1 MRVLIADDHDLLRDT
16 LIMFLSADPQL
27 TVTGAGSYTEAVAKI
42 EAEGPVDLLLLDY
55 RMPGMNG
62 LQGLHDAVQHQRARR
77 VALMSGDSSR
87 SVVDAAMA
95 AGAAGFVPK
104 TLPAKS
110 LRNAVMFMLMGETF
124 LPADMFRPPQD
135 NEEAPRDN
143 GIDQLSKREREVLRL
158 LTEGMANKAIARD
171 LGLSEAAVKLY
182 VKTVFRHL
190 GVSNRTQ
197 AAMLARDLGVFS
209 TSWRAS
215 T

>member
-16 LIMFLSADPQL
+16 LVMFLSADPQL
-27 TVTGAGSYTEAVAKI
+27 TVTGVGSYTEAVARI
-42 EAEGPVDLLLLDY
+42 ETDGPVDLLLLDY

-62 LQGLHDAVQHQRARR
+62 LQGLQDAVQNQRARR

-135 NEEAPRDN
+135 TEEAPRDS
-143 GIDQLSKREREVLRL
+143 GVDQLSKREREVLRL
-158 LTEGMANKAIARD
+158 LSEGLANKAIARE

-197 AAMLARDLGVFS
+197 AAMLARDLGLFTTPRR
-209 TSWRAS
+209 TSS
-215 T
+215 